1 MVSRELRALAVVST
15 VCTRVA
21 MAVTAV
27 KGCHI
32 SSHQG
37 HWGSSSFW
45 YLCPQCLRTLSQ
57 VPQGVVSW
65 QVVELEVETQTK
77 ET

>member
-15 VCTRVA
+15 VCSRVA
-21 MAVTAV
+21 MAVTAKAV
-27 KGCHI
+27 HI

-37 HWGSSSFW
+37 HWGSNSFC
-45 YLCPQCLRTLSQ
+45 YQCPQCLKTLSQ